1 MDPMSAPDTSSIQ
14 RQHLRVQLPARI
26 RYQGAHREGMEHQLL
41 ELSTGGFSFISKSIT
56 AHTGDNLKGKLLF
69 AINSLSLA
77 IDVAFEIKSIDRDT
91 GRVGCAFYNLAP
103 RELSALQYLIEAYRF
118 NDDVTVSHMID
129 SAFAQKRLGRGAAG
143 LVKESGA
150 ALEIE
155 GRFEFDEYRF
165 VLPGSSVD
173 FYLFDEQQPRSG
185 TITSLILEAAGSTYV
200 VIATIEP
207 NQQIPSSYMGTPIKL
222 FIAPQA

>member
-1 MDPMSAPDTSSIQ
+1 MSAPDTSSTQ

-41 ELSTGGFSFISKSIT
+41 ELSIGGFSFISKSIT
-56 AHTGDNLKGKLLF
+56 ARTGDNLKGKLLF
-69 AINSLSLA
+69 SINSLSLA
-77 IDVAFEIKSIDRDT
+77 IDVTFEIKSVDRDT

-129 SAFAQKRLGRGAAG
+129 SAFAQKRLSRGAAG
-143 LVKESGA
+143 LIKESGTVP
-150 ALEIE
+150 LIE
-155 GRFEFDEYRF
+155 GRFEFDEYRL

-185 TITSLILEAAGSTYV
+185 IITSLTLEAAGATYV

-207 NQQIPSSYMGTPIKL
+207 GTQIPAAYTGTPVKI
-222 FIAPQA
+222 FAASHA